1 MADQSSTGG
10 SGKRPYATLDLKAT
24 EIKVSKI
31 NETTGSAAQSPE
43 VKDVPHPAPA
53 SSYRVAGTAD
63 AERTAASASSPA
75 AKASTGAA
83 ASTSTAG
90 AASST
95 ASAASAK
102 ARDAATSSSSNAM
115 NATTTR
121 GGGFFSHLA
130 ASLIGGFIALTGAG
144 VAERHFGIDV
154 PFVSGLPAS
163 NSPAMPDIANRLHA
177 LETRVAASGDALG
190 GAIEGA
196 GIDPQ
201 RITVLEE
208 AVRAIPALKD
218 AQSKL
223 AADTKAALAAAQSDV
238 GSPEQLTRLAA
249 IEDKFKS
256 LEQVGAN
263 DPNAGRVAQV
273 AALTG
278 KVADLESSLAT
289 QVTELRKSLTTD
301 VDSRLANAMA
311 SSEAA
316 KAGTQRIDRDIAT
329 LKTEDARLSDASA
342 KLQASVDGASE
353 AAKRAADEVGAL
365 KTGLDGLRE
374 EIATTVT
381 PIKDR
386 MTAVDASLAE
396 LKAAEAE
403 RKANATRVVQALEL
417 QNLKRAVGSGAAY
430 ADALQSLQ
438 ARGAGSADLTALESH
453 KATGVATLAEL
464 REAFSPAANA
474 ALDAVQAP
482 AEGSVFDRLV
492 AGAKSIV
499 RIRKTNHAA
508 DDASAEAVVGRMEV
522 ALNDG
527 KLADVVAGA
536 ATLPEAAKSALR
548 PFLDKVEARLAVDTA
563 MAALERELKSAFDGQ
578 PASAPTP
585 PASVTQ

>member
-24 EIKVSKI
+24 EIKVSRL
-31 NETTGSAAQSPE
+31 NETTATDVQSPAA
-43 VKDVPHPAPA
+43 KDVPHPAPA
-53 SSYRVAGTAD
+53 SSYRVAGTAEVGGTTANASSRD
-63 AERTAASASSPA
+63 AQAARASASA
-75 AKASTGAA
+75 NT
-83 ASTSTAG
+83 
-90 AASST
+90 T
-95 ASAASAK
+95 ASAASAASAK
-102 ARDAATSSSSNAM
+102 SRDANGAAQSNA
-115 NATTTR
+115 ASAAK

-154 PFVSGLPAS
+154 PFVSALPATT
-163 NSPAMPDIANRLHA
+163 SPAMPDIANRLHA
-177 LETRVAASGDALG
+177 LETRVAASNGDISG
-190 GAIEGA
+190 GSIDAT

-201 RITVLEE
+201 RIAGLEE
-208 AVRAIPALKD
+208 AVKAIPALKD

-223 AADTKAALAAAQSDV
+223 AADTKAALAAGQSDI
-238 GSPEQLTRLAA
+238 GAPEQLTRLAA
-249 IEDKFKS
+249 LEDKFKS

-278 KVADLESSLAT
+278 KVADLESALAT
-289 QVTELRKSLTTD
+289 QITELRKSLTAD

-329 LKTEDARLSDASA
+329 LKSEDARFAEASA
-342 KLQASVDGASE
+342 KLQATVDVASE
-353 AAKRAADEVGAL
+353 AAKRATADVNAL
-365 KTGLDGLRE
+365 KTDLDGMRAE
-374 EIATTVT
+374 FGTAVT
-381 PIKDR
+381 PLTDR
-386 MTAVDASLAE
+386 MSAVDASLAE
-396 LKAAEAE
+396 LKAAEVE

-417 QNLKRAVGSGAAY
+417 QNLKRAVDSGAPY

-438 ARGAGSADLTALESH
+438 ARGTGTLDLTALESH
-453 KATGVATLAEL
+453 KATGVATLADL
-464 REAFSPAANA
+464 RGAFSPAANA

-499 RIRKTNHAA
+499 RIRKTNHAP

-536 ATLPEAAKSALR
+536 GALPDAAKTALR

-563 MAALERELKSAFDGQ
+563 MTALERDLKAAFDGQ